1 MIDGISMIDRNPPD
15 HTRLRRLVQKAF
27 TPPPMDH
34 AHIRELSGTVVRAL
48 EPIADPELMKAIE
61 TADTEL
67 AGITAE
73 MIAWKR
79 RNPSGDLMTALIEAE
94 EDGETLSDEELIAQ
108 VELLYI
114 AGHETTVNLLSGGTL
129 ALLRHPDQLAALRA
143 NGALLPNAI
152 EELLRY
158 DSPLQS
164 SRRITLE
171 AMTIDGFELPP
182 GALVIAI
189 LGRPTEISG
198 SGVRMPIWCG
208 WTGPAHTGPVP
219 QAGAGRRRDL
229 ERSHQRSWSRRPS
242 GIGPLAATRGKGAL
256 ASWPPGCAGAHLLG
270 DLLADRLI
278 HNMRG
283 KAC

>member
-94 EDGETLSDEELIAQ
+94 EDGETLSDEELIAH
-108 VELLYI
+108 V
-114 AGHETTVNLLSGGTL
+114 
-129 ALLRHPDQLAALRA
+129 
-143 NGALLPNAI
+143 
-152 EELLRY
+152 
-158 DSPLQS
+158 
-164 SRRITLE
+164 
-171 AMTIDGFELPP
+171 
-182 GALVIAI
+182 
-189 LGRPTEISG
+189 
-198 SGVRMPIWCG
+198 
-208 WTGPAHTGPVP
+208 
-219 QAGAGRRRDL
+219 
-229 ERSHQRSWSRRPS
+229 
-242 GIGPLAATRGKGAL
+242 
-256 ASWPPGCAGAHLLG
+256 
-270 DLLADRLI
+270 
-278 HNMRG
+278 
-283 KAC
+283 